1 MNWKTLK
8 KKYPEIWDSVYEDTI
23 FDLCECMMG
32 SDIEQYKE
40 GNKDCRIIRIA
51 HNAAF
56 SACNT
61 IHKYKKV
68 LIK

>member
-1 MNWKTLK
+1 MNWRTLK
-8 KKYPEIWDSVYEDTI
+8 KKHPEIWNNVYEGMI
-23 FDLCECMMG
+23 FDLCECMPG

-56 SACNT
+56 FACDVV
-61 IHKYKKV
+61 HK
-68 LIK
+68 I